1 MVQPTLQQ
9 ITNYCMRA
17 SVNTFLNL
25 STKTFH
31 RTTNFAKI
39 LNRSTLK
46 LRYSYMPNLNTKTD
60 GYNKKNTQKRAA
72 SKKKKKKKK
81 KLIMQLLEERKLP
94 NKRGLSH

>member
-17 SVNTFLNL
+17 SVNTFL
-25 STKTFH
+25 K
-31 RTTNFAKI
+31 
-39 LNRSTLK
+39 
-46 LRYSYMPNLNTKTD
+46 
-60 GYNKKNTQKRAA
+60 KKNKHALPQ
-72 SKKKKKKKK
+72 KKKKKKKK